1 MRTNAVPG
9 FTLTGGVLAGGL
21 GSRLGGVDK
30 GWLEVGGRA
39 LIERVLER
47 LQPQVDGGI
56 VINANRRA
64 ADYAR
69 CGWPVVA
76 DAMADFPGPLAGIDA
91 LLAAART
98 EWVLCV
104 PVDAARLPAD
114 LAQRLCAAV
123 RQNGS
128 RAAFVSTAEGP
139 IPVCCLLS
147 HTVHDDLRAQ
157 LAAGERRVQ
166 QWLAGIGAVA
176 VPYNDWPREYWSVNT
191 PEELQALAAR
201 LAGETR

>member
-1 MRTNAVPG
+1 MRTSTVPRSD
-9 FTLTGGVLAGGL
+9 LTGGILAGGQ
-21 GSRLGGVDK
+21 GSRLGGTDK
-30 GWLEVGGRA
+30 GWLEIGGQP

-47 LQPQVDGGI
+47 LQPQVDGAI
-56 VINANRRA
+56 VINANRRT

-69 CGWPVVA
+69 YGWPVVG
-76 DAMADFPGPLAGIDA
+76 DALADFPGPLAGIEA

-114 LAQRLCAAV
+114 LAQRLCAAA

-147 HTVHDDLRAQ
+147 RTLYDDLRTR
-157 LAAGERRVQ
+157 LSAGERRVQ
-166 QWLAGIGAVA
+166 LWLARVGAVA
-176 VPYNDWPREYWSVNT
+176 VPYDDWPREYWSVNT
-191 PEELQALAAR
+191 PEELQALAVR
-201 LAGETR
+201 LAGETC